1 MVHFYRFFLI
11 FTFKNRFLR
20 SQACNKQ
27 LFSNHKRL
35 SGITYRLFC
44 FARYTKHLF
53 ITTFHYTQ
61 GPQYNQVPIQ
71 YHQVI
76 IIRCLFGTTRYLFS
90 TIRYL
95 LSTIR
100 CLLGTTKY
108 LFSYTR
114 CLFSITRCHFRTTGS
129 SFSTARYLRTI
140 KCLSFHSHE
149 FLEFPKY
156 LPKELQCYFK
166 IPQLFHSP
174 QKTPQVLEIPQIYP
188 EKGVVPLSFRP
199 NSSQY
204 PVLKQGW
211 VVP

>member
-1 MVHFYRFFLI
+1 MSIWYY
-11 FTFKNRFLR
+11 FTTYSVSLDT
-20 SQACNKQ
+20 
-27 LFSNHKRL
+27 L
-35 SGITYRLFC
+35 STYLVP
-44 FARYTKHLF
+44 LF
-53 ITTFHYTQ
+53 ITNRGLSITRYLFSITRCLLS
-61 GPQYNQVPIQ
+61 
-71 YHQVI
+71 

-114 CLFSITRCHFRTTGS
+114 CLFSITRCQFRTTGS

-174 QKTPQVLEIPQIYP
+174 PKKPHKSWKFPKFTRKRGWSPYLLGQIQVSTRY
-188 EKGVVPLSFRP
+188 
-199 NSSQY
+199 
-204 PVLKQGW
+204 
-211 VVP
+211 